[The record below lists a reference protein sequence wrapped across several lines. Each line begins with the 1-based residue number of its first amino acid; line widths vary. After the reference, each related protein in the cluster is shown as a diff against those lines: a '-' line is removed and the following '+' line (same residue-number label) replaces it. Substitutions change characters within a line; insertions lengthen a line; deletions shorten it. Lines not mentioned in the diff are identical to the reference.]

1 MSFVFSC
8 FRAREGACGEGK
20 RGIYHTSRSISRS
33 RSFSCSEYPARSPQS
48 ERETPPP
55 SLPPALPSRFPMYMR
70 WANIYW
76 KARQVAMAKAERER
90 ERRRR
95 GGSCAALCP
104 PHGKKEV
111 HYVLRRGGIK
121 KLDRRTAQTK
131 PRGIS
136 FLLLPSAVRTVCVR
150 GDLRYAV
157 SVAVRSAAL
166 SANFLPYLTSELA
179 SPCDLT

>member
-1 MSFVFSC
+1 MGRRVVRGKGNLRVCICIVQYIWVPSPFPVPSLVQNT
-8 FRAREGACGEGK
+8 RLGRRKVNGE
-20 RGIYHTSRSISRS
+20 
-33 RSFSCSEYPARSPQS
+33 PLL
-48 ERETPPP
+48 PP
-55 SLPPALPSRFPMYMR
+55 SRTPFKIPHVYAVGEHLLESPSGCF
-70 WANIYW
+70 WQN
-76 KARQVAMAKAERER
+76 QREI

-104 PHGKKEV
+104 QHEKKEA
-111 HYVLRRGGIK
+111 HYVLRRGGIT

-136 FLLLPSAVRTVCVR
+136 FLLLLSAVRTVCVR